1 MYELAF
7 TLFGFLLGLVPPWFN
22 RKRRLRTHWCAIR
35 AEMLQCKEK
44 AETFLNDEIASPLY
58 RLPLSAYQ
66 TSYSVLLGDG
76 AVSEDEV
83 LVLGTFFGLI
93 QDINRG
99 LDNTAGM
106 YMSGTPM
113 ENKIQSEYQRNRMKA
128 EALLKDK
135 NQKPNAYVQAKNI
148 VDRKISLRFW
158 KYAKHA

>member
-7 TLFGFLLGLVPPWFN
+7 TIFGFLLGLVPPWFN

-44 AETFLNDEIASPLY
+44 AETLLNDKIASPLY
-58 RLPLSAYQ
+58 RLPLTAYQ

-83 LVLGTFFGLI
+83 LVLGTFFGLV

-99 LDNTAGM
+99 LDNTAAM
-106 YMSGTPM
+106 HMSGSLM
-113 ENKIQSEYQRNRMKA
+113 ENKIESEYQRNRMKA
-128 EALLKDK
+128 EKFLKEQ
-135 NQKPNAYVQAKNI
+135 NQKPSVYEQAKGV
-148 VDRKISLRFW
+148 VDRKIALKFW
-158 KYAKHA
+158 QYAKHA